1 LSGFDAA
8 YAFGSYESTLRKL
21 IQLFKYGRVKTLSA
35 PLGAMLADAL
45 PREKAYDFILPM
57 PMHWRRRWSRGFNQA
72 DLLARV
78 LARRL
83 NLPVT
88 AAVRRAKATPAQAG
102 LTAAQRRANM
112 SGAFIVVKKE
122 AVQGKRVLLVDD
134 VFTTGATAGAC
145 ARVLKR
151 AGAAHITVLTVAR
164 ASRRMPDPVLA
175 GSVVSGVATQS
186 LGSVL
191 DAQSGQTA

>member
-1 LSGFDAA
+1 VRTLSG
-8 YAFGSYESTLRKL
+8 
-21 IQLFKYGRVKTLSA
+21 
-35 PLGAMLADAL
+35 PLGAMLSDAL
-45 PREKAYDFILPM
+45 PREKAFDFILPM

-72 DLLARV
+72 SLLARV

-88 AAVRRAKATPAQAG
+88 AAVRRRKATPAQAG
-102 LTAAQRRANM
+102 LTAAQRRSNM
-112 SGAFIVVKKE
+112 SGAFAVVRPE
-122 AVQGKRVLLVDD
+122 AVKGKRVLLVDD

-145 ARVLKR
+145 ARALKR
-151 AGAAHITVLTVAR
+151 AGATHITVLTVAR
-164 ASRRMPDPVLA
+164 ADRRMPDSVVS
-175 GSVVSGVATQS
+175 GSAVSGVATRS